1 MAPIRRSRRLEQRA
15 TDQQEAAQA
24 ATSAVETTAPAASTT
39 ATKRAKATKT
49 KKAVTKGKA
58 QATTTTTEGQKDDN
72 TNQKGDNDGDV
83 LMKAESAEGDDVA
96 AAAGDANVS
105 DVTPATKSKAT
116 RKPKEKTTTVTTTP
130 KGTKSKASGKQTT
143 KTNGKQAKTE
153 DKTNTQNKE
162 GEGDTVQAETPTT
175 KAKRTKK
182 DKAKDDTTATASS
195 GHKKH
200 KVDPGQD
207 DNLQN
212 GDQAAST
219 QEGPAPKK
227 QRKGKKGAETTA
239 TAPPVPIVINK
250 TDPYSVLPTEL
261 WQEVLP
267 YLSLSQL
274 SKISTVSKNWLE
286 GTRSLQVWRD
296 ICEKGNLGQPK
307 KKYRT
312 HMALVCSQSYWICEQ
327 CLSHHAGKNADI
339 PLPVEIEELAGEKRM
354 LCHPCRL
361 KYFRKH
367 PEEIKRRS
375 YGNDKNGNPIYE
387 NNKITK
393 TDACAMY
400 YLTDEDLWSVDCET
414 RQNPHYRYAAP
425 MRLFLEEDVQA
436 RALEVHGGRIGA
448 SAVSGSYAK
457 NRREA
462 AKKRAQ
468 GMALYVHLTP
478 PKKKA
483 HSSAVAGTNASINAR
498 RHMAKV
504 KDPAVIAAAEEKYKE
519 SVLHLLKTPGMLA
532 MVKRAIAEADARIAA
547 GQAPLVIKTTNPE
560 NKWLDKFRNIV
571 NNKPAQREKIR
582 KILQDFEA
590 GVCGTQA
597 SSSTS
602 APAGAGAGPATGSTE
617 EAVGP
622 VIGSFSST
630 AATAGSTSSSAS
642 SSTPAVVTGI
652 VTAQA

>member
-1 MAPIRRSRRLEQRA
+1 MAPIRRSRRLEQKA
-15 TDQQEAAQA
+15 TDQQEEAAAAAASEAAQA

-39 ATKRAKATKT
+39 STKRAKATKT

-58 QATTTTTEGQKDDN
+58 QATTTTTEDQKDDN
-72 TNQKGDNDGDV
+72 TNQKGDNGGDV
-83 LMKAESAEGDDVA
+83 LMKAESAEGDDA

-116 RKPKEKTTTVTTTP
+116 RKPK
-130 KGTKSKASGKQTT
+130 
-143 KTNGKQAKTE
+143 
-153 DKTNTQNKE
+153 DKINTQNKE
-162 GEGDTVQAETPTT
+162 GGGDTIQAETPTT

-195 GHKKH
+195 GRKKR

-227 QRKGKKGAETTA
+227 QRKGKKGAETTT

-261 WQEVLP
+261 WQEVLS

-400 YLTDEDLWSVDCET
+400 YLTDEDLWLVDCET

-468 GMALYVHLTP
+468 GTALYVHLTP

-498 RHMAKV
+498 RHMAKAKV

-582 KILQDFEA
+582 KIMQDFEA
-590 GVCGTQA
+590 GVCGAQA

-602 APAGAGAGPATGSTE
+602 APAGAGPATGSTE

-622 VIGSFSST
+622 VI
-630 AATAGSTSSSAS
+630 GSTSSSAS